1 MMNQIFTYIKKNIL
15 IIAIVFSLGA
25 FTGYKILESIG
36 LAALIAN
43 IPIPEG
49 SIADKDAFIKNLPEG
64 KALEPKEL
72 ASVDK
77 KAKNII
83 LLIADGMSISQVSS

>member
-36 LAALIAN
+36 MAALIAN

-49 SIADKDAFIKNLPEG
+49 YIADKDAFIKYLPE
-64 KALEPKEL
+64 KKEL
-72 ASVDK
+72 
-77 KAKNII
+77 KAYFKN
-83 LLIADGMSISQVSS
+83 LCNYLHVPY